1 MLVTSGSNLEEH
13 KLWQKKKE
21 NTSKYEVPAN
31 TI

>member
-1 MLVTSGSNLEEH
+1 MIFGSNLEEH
-13 KLWQKKKE
+13 KLWEKKKE